1 MVGNNLLGR
10 KKKARSF
17 RMLFTAWKCSGLIS
31 EPLPSSTEPGA
42 GWHYGCCSQG
52 VDPVAEGCRKKGLAD
67 FLITEVIGKAVSSTV
82 ANFVPGRKSSGFAQ
96 GKGFR
101 YHLSS

>member
-1 MVGNNLLGR
+1 M
-10 KKKARSF
+10 
-17 RMLFTAWKCSGLIS
+17 
-31 EPLPSSTEPGA
+31 
-42 GWHYGCCSQG
+42 
-52 VDPVAEGCRKKGLAD
+52 AEGCRKKGLAD

-82 ANFVPGRKSSGFAQ
+82 ANFVPGRICSGFAQ

>member
-1 MVGNNLLGR
+1 M
-10 KKKARSF
+10 
-17 RMLFTAWKCSGLIS
+17 
-31 EPLPSSTEPGA
+31 
-42 GWHYGCCSQG
+42 
-52 VDPVAEGCRKKGLAD
+52 AEGCRKKGLAD

-82 ANFVPGRKSSGFAQ
+82 ANFVPGRKSSGFTQ